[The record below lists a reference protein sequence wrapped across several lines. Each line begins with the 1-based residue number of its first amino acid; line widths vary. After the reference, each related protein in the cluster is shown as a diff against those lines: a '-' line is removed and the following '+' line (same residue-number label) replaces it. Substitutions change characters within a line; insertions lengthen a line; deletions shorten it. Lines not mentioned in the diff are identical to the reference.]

1 MKSWIFIDSLW
12 ALIMIS
18 PKGLTFLS
26 QPCNMWGVDRRIHRC
41 QSGRCL
47 SWKWWSWFCY
57 RKVKRSMPP
66 NVKAKTLFSL
76 LADVAAR
83 LTANILK
90 YQGSNIIRENVYS
103 IFKVSWSPRKA
114 LACSHLELRPR
125 NRIPLP
131 LDTPTRCLWVKV
143 EYILTQSPHWF
154 KVLFLSL
161 FMNQN
166 SRCVWLWAAIA
177 VAVTVPKISWMNA
190 SIDDDSCEL
199 LSFIKPVNF

>member
-1 MKSWIFIDSLW
+1 
-12 ALIMIS
+12 MIS

-26 QPCNMWGVDRRIHRC
+26 QAWKRHLVICEEWIVVFIDAKVDDVSPENDDHGFAAIR
-41 QSGRCL
+41 SGR
-47 SWKWWSWFCY
+47 SKRG
-57 RKVKRSMPP
+57 RKPP

-83 LTANILK
+83 LTANILT
-90 YQGSNIIRENVYS
+90 YQSSNISREISYS

-143 EYILTQSPHWF
+143 EYILTQKPVWF

-161 FMNQN
+161 FMNQF

-177 VAVTVPKISWMNA
+177 VAVTVPKKVGWTLRSMIM
-190 SIDDDSCEL
+190 IV
-199 LSFIKPVNF
+199 SFCLFKSL

>member
-1 MKSWIFIDSLW
+1 
-12 ALIMIS
+12 
-18 PKGLTFLS
+18 
-26 QPCNMWGVDRRIHRC
+26 MWGVDRRTHRC

-47 SWKWWSWFCY
+47 SWKWWPWFFCDVI
-57 RKVKRSMPP
+57 REVKRWKPP

-90 YQGSNIIRENVYS
+90 YQGSNIVREIFYS
-103 IFKVSWSPRKA
+103 IFKVSWSPHKA

-143 EYILTQSPHWF
+143 EYILTQKPVWF

-199 LSFIKPVNF
+199 LSFNKPVNF

>member
-1 MKSWIFIDSLW
+1 
-12 ALIMIS
+12 
-18 PKGLTFLS
+18 
-26 QPCNMWGVDRRIHRC
+26 MWGVDRRTHRC

-47 SWKWWSWFCY
+47 SWKWWPWFCCDVIVE
-57 RKVKRSMPP
+57 VKRWKPP
-66 NVKAKTLFSL
+66 DVKAKTLFSL

-90 YQGSNIIRENVYS
+90 YQSSNIIREISYS
-103 IFKVSWSPRKA
+103 IFKVCWSPHKA

-125 NRIPLP
+125 NRIPLL

-143 EYILTQSPHWF
+143 EYILTQKPLWF

-190 SIDDDSCEL
+190 TIDDDSCEL
-199 LSFIKPVNF
+199 LSFNKPVNF

>member
-1 MKSWIFIDSLW
+1 MSLLKMMIFCDEL
-12 ALIMIS
+12 
-18 PKGLTFLS
+18 
-26 QPCNMWGVDRRIHRC
+26 RE
-41 QSGRCL
+41 
-47 SWKWWSWFCY
+47 
-57 RKVKRSMPP
+57 VKRWRPP

-83 LTANILK
+83 LTANILT
-90 YQGSNIIRENVYS
+90 YQSSNIIRENINS
-103 IFKVSWSPRKA
+103 IFKVCWSPRKA

-125 NRIPLP
+125 NRILSL

-143 EYILTQSPHWF
+143 EYILTQKPVWF

-177 VAVTVPKISWMNA
+177 VAVTVPKISWMNT

-199 LSFIKPVNF
+199 LSFNKPVNF